1 MVGESKIKI
10 VLSEE
15 ERQSYSLDTSAP
27 DISGPSARRSFW
39 SILDMAKR
47 EVGFDPAGDKVL
59 IQLYPIKNGGCEIFV
74 TKSALIEPI
83 TKKAR
88 IDEDSLAQSD
98 MRVEKHATKREAI
111 TKHKEK
117 DCASSLLPEPAPKPP
132 SNQVKRSGRLAFS
145 FECIDML
152 VSVCNILYQ
161 LGITPK
167 SRVFRDSD
175 EWYLLLSDT
184 DTSAFARLDKLTFIL
199 EYGKRENPDCLLTY
213 VTEHGKIICRDKAIE
228 TLAPLKV

>member
-74 TKSALIEPI
+74 TKLGI
-83 TKKAR
+83 
-88 IDEDSLAQSD
+88 
-98 MRVEKHATKREAI
+98 
-111 TKHKEK
+111 
-117 DCASSLLPEPAPKPP
+117 LPESSAKIV
-132 SNQVKRSGRLAFS
+132 SKSDKVAMLSKKKTLYAFTDLDDLINAARAIKAMSGDFLPESDVFLA
-145 FECIDML
+145 
-152 VSVCNILYQ
+152 
-161 LGITPK
+161 
-167 SRVFRDSD
+167 D
-175 EWYLLLSDT
+175 E
-184 DTSAFARLDKLTFIL
+184 
-199 EYGKRENPDCLLTY
+199 
-213 VTEHGKIICRDKAIE
+213 
-228 TLAPLKV
+228 